1 MFRFSRFAACAVA
14 LALCAPALRAQP
26 LAASPLAASPLA
38 AASVGA
44 LPHGPAA
51 PEDTSLAVLFAPPAD
66 TTEVATVENLYYL
79 LRDARLFGSADASRP
94 LAELHRRTPVYRLGM
109 RGGYTHVRLD
119 DGREGYV
126 EGFPMANVW
135 VRVSKR
141 EGRLDLFRGPDLVR
155 SYRADFGYNPLSDK
169 ERRGSTSNPDDWR
182 TPEGTFYIVRK
193 NPASQY
199 HRAFVLSYPSAEHGQ
214 RAFDRGMI
222 SRRELDAILAAD
234 RDGTMPP
241 MNTALGGMIEIH
253 GRGSGQ
259 GLNWTQG
266 CVALRDEHIDELWS
280 HLPEGTPV
288 VIEQ

>member
-1 MFRFSRFAACAVA
+1 MPRLLFFAVCAAA
-14 LALCAPALRAQP
+14 LALPVFNVARAQ
-26 LAASPLAASPLA
+26 SPAD
-38 AASVGA
+38 A
-44 LPHGPAA
+44 LHGPSGAFA
-51 PEDTSLAVLFAPPAD
+51 DTSLVALFEPPHD
-66 TTEVATVENLYYL
+66 TTDRPTVDDLYYL
-79 LRDARLFGSADASRP
+79 LRDARLFGSADDSRP
-94 LAELHRRTPVYRLGM
+94 METLRRRTPIYRLGM

-141 EGRLDLFRGPDLVR
+141 ESRLDLFRGADLIR

-169 ERRGSTSNPDDWR
+169 EQRGSTSDPDHWR
-182 TPEGTFYIVRK
+182 TPEGTFTIVKR
-193 NPASQY
+193 NPNSQY
-199 HRAFVLSYPSAEHGQ
+199 YRAFVLSYPTADHAR
-214 RAFDRGMI
+214 RAFETGLI
-222 SRRELDAILAAD
+222 SRRERDAIEQAD

-266 CVALRDEHIDELWS
+266 CVALRDEHMDELWNV
-280 HLPEGTPV
+280 LPEGVSV

>member
-1 MFRFSRFAACAVA
+1 MPHPLAFAACAVA
-14 LALCAPALRAQP
+14 LALPVAVPAARAQ
-26 LAASPLAASPLA
+26 SPAH
-38 AASVGA
+38 A
-44 LPHGPAA
+44 LHGPSEAYA
-51 PEDTSLAVLFAPPAD
+51 DTSLAALFEPPSD
-66 TTEVATVENLYYL
+66 TTDVPTVDDLYYL
-79 LRDARLFGSADASRP
+79 LRDARLFGTPDATRP
-94 LAELHRRTPVYRLGM
+94 LEALGRRTPVYRLGY
-109 RGGYTHVRLD
+109 RDGYTHVRLD

-141 EGRLDLFRGPDLVR
+141 EGRLDLFRGADLVR

-169 ERRGSTSNPDDWR
+169 ERRGSTSDPDHWR
-182 TPEGTFYIVRK
+182 TPEGTFTIVKR
-193 NPASQY
+193 NPNSQY
-199 HRAFVLSYPSAEHGQ
+199 YRAFVLSYPTAEHAR
-214 RAFDRGMI
+214 RAFDSGLI
-222 SRRELDAILAAD
+222 SRRERDAIEQAD

-266 CVALRDEHIDELWS
+266 CVALRDEHMDELWNV
-280 HLPEGTPV
+280 LPEGVSV